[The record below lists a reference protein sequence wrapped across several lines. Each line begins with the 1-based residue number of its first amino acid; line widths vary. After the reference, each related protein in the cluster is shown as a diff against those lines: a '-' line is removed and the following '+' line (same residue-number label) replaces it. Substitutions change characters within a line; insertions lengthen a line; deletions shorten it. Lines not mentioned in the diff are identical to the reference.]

1 MVHRPFELHGVHLLD
16 YLHRPQ
22 KPCPAQA
29 RPYVLAATI
38 LASSMAFIDYTV
50 IGIAVPSLQAE
61 FAATISDLQWV
72 VNSYALALGSG
83 AGRWRPGRPGRAAAR
98 FHCRHRYFHPRF
110 DHGGA
115 FAKCGVPD
123 CCQSAARRG
132 SGFAE
137 IGRAH
142 V

>member
-72 VNSYALALGSG
+72 VNSYALALGALVLVGGGLGDRVGRRRVFTVGIVIFTLASIMAALSPNVEFLIVARALQGVG
-83 AGRWRPGRPGRAAAR
+83 AALL
-98 FHCRHRYFHPRF
+98 
-110 DHGGA
+110 
-115 FAKCGVPD
+115 VP
-123 CCQSAARRG
+123 
-132 SGFAE
+132 
-137 IGRAH
+137 
-142 V
+142 